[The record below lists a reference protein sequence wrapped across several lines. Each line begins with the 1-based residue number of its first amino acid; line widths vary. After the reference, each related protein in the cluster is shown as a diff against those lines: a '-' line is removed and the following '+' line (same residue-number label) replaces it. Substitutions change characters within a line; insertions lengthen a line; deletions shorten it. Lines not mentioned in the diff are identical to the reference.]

1 MTAFSCVLLPL
12 FLCQLV
18 LEFHSALIYNR
29 VKLRIKTDC
38 QQFDMKEDNSEVNGT
53 NEADSI
59 DLEPVNSPSSE
70 NNSPHVVLRDRD
82 QTAVQS
88 VSILK

>member
-1 MTAFSCVLLPL
+1 
-12 FLCQLV
+12 
-18 LEFHSALIYNR
+18 
-29 VKLRIKTDC
+29 
-38 QQFDMKEDNSEVNGT
+38 MKEDNSEVNGT

-70 NNSPHVVLRDRD
+70 NNSPHVVLRDGD